1 MASPVLSIVPRIS
14 PPPDPIAPQPWVEQV
29 SDALAM
35 ALRELSDLETRIYA
49 GEPCLAL
56 LRLLAER
63 RVNGLRAQLREMG
76 ASRG

>member
-1 MASPVLSIVPRIS
+1 MIADVPPVPAPIS
-14 PPPDPIAPQPWVEQV
+14 WPEKVEAAHAA
-29 SDALAM
+29 ALH
-35 ALRELSDLETRIYA
+35 ELTDLETRIYA

-63 RVNGLRAQLREMG
+63 RVNGLRAQLAEMG

>member
-1 MASPVLSIVPRIS
+1 MASPVLSIVPRIF

-29 SDALAM
+29 SDAHAA
-35 ALRELSDLETRIYA
+35 ALHELTDLESRIWN

-76 ASRG
+76 VCRE